1 MKKLVQRAR
10 HLSGAVAGAVFRAV
24 DPPLS
29 ADARPID
36 IKRAIVEAVEQ
47 QVEPAGQGRR
57 VLPGETVR
65 VKVLAEQAET
75 RRALEAVLA
84 DLRDV
89 IAARLL
95 ELQCSVPPRFV
106 AEVTYVGHPL
116 AEWHED
122 QRLAVMVVSHEGR
135 GAHRSD
141 VPLASPTLMLTVLR
155 GQAEKRQFVFTE
167 GVIRIGR
174 SADPT
179 DDRGRPRFNDVA
191 FLENDS
197 PENRTVTRGHA
208 LIRFD
213 APTGE
218 YRLFDEG
225 SANGTRVVRGGNAI
239 DVPKRD
245 PVGLALRTGDEVQ
258 LGKAAMRVRIGTP
271 E

>member
-1 MKKLVQRAR
+1 MLN
-10 HLSGAVAGAVFRAV
+10 
-24 DPPLS
+24 
-29 ADARPID
+29 
-36 IKRAIVEAVEQ
+36 
-47 QVEPAGQGRR
+47 
-57 VLPGETVR
+57 VL
-65 VKVLAEQAET
+65 
-75 RRALEAVLA
+75 
-84 DLRDV
+84 
-89 IAARLL
+89 
-95 ELQCSVPPRFV
+95 
-106 AEVTYVGHPL
+106 H
-116 AEWHED
+116 
-122 QRLAVMVVSHEGR
+122 
-135 GAHRSD
+135 
-141 VPLASPTLMLTVLR
+141 

-258 LGKAAMRVRIGTP
+258 LGKAALRVRIGTP